1 MTKPREKGAVTVEFA
16 LILPV
21 LLLIILAIVE
31 YGIRYQRNA
40 EFNNAAFIAARSMAI
55 HDSTATATAAA
66 HAAGVP
72 DTASIVIVPGACSP
86 GTDVKVTISETEDSP
101 TKAFGSTFFVDGV
114 GVARCEE

>member
-1 MTKPREKGAVTVEFA
+1 MRRPRDKGAVTVEFA

-21 LLLIILAIVE
+21 LFLIILAIVE

-55 HDSTATATAAA
+55 HDNSATAIAAA

-72 DTASIVIVPGACSP
+72 NSAVISITPGVCSP
-86 GTDVKVTISETEDSP
+86 GTDVKVTISQTQDSP
-101 TKAFGSTFFVDGV
+101 TKAFGATFFVDGV